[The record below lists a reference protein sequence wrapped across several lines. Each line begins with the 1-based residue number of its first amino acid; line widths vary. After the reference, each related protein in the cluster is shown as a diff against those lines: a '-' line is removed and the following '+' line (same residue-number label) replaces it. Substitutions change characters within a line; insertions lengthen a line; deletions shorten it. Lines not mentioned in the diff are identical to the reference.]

1 MKKIFLV
8 AVMAVTAM
16 AVNAQTTFGVKAG
29 ATFQITS
36 MRTAMAVTGKLVYI
50 LVRWQIFLFL
60 KCLVFN
66 LK

>member
-29 ATFQITS
+29 ANFS
-36 MRTAMAVTGKLVYI
+36 NYKYE
-50 LVRWQIFLFL
+50 
-60 KCLVFN
+60 
-66 LK
+66 